1 MDGVNERRKH
11 EATESAL
18 HKPIPRRGGYH
29 EKLRLSNIG
38 AAPHPP
44 APELNR
50 PTPTHA
56 SCPLAVC
63 TSHMCP
69 QTLPQ
74 TYQGTNP
81 YHAPDRDIPQ
91 TERPSRLTETRGAS
105 DSGLRGS
112 LRLLRH
118 PDATHDART
127 TCVTRASTMACLR
140 RPGVLCMRAC
150 STLTSRHNAHTAGRQ
165 RSLGAVNARHDA
177 LSGPAREHLPRPP
190 RAARACGARAAH
202 RAGGLAS
209 TYGSLLRR
217 PPALSVLL
225 TCRCRLWLPRT
236 R

>member
-1 MDGVNERRKH
+1 MNGVRTPQADSASWRLPRK
-11 EATESAL
+11 SW
-18 HKPIPRRGGYH
+18 KV
-29 EKLRLSNIG
+29 RLSNIG

-44 APELNR
+44 AHELNR

-91 TERPSRLTETRGAS
+91 TERPSRLSETRGAS

-140 RPGVLCMRAC
+140 RPGALCMRAC

-190 RAARACGARAAH
+190 RRSSRQRARGSHGADHLVSRRAAAEMQAVSSVS
-202 RAGGLAS
+202 RNRSYRSLR
-209 TYGSLLRR
+209 TYFL
-217 PPALSVLL
+217 
-225 TCRCRLWLPRT
+225 
-236 R
+236 

>member
-1 MDGVNERRKH
+1 MGASRANALEFMVDGVNERRKH

-74 TYQGTNP
+74 TYQGTKT
-81 YHAPDRDIPQ
+81 HTMHQ
-91 TERPSRLTETRGAS
+91 TETY
-105 DSGLRGS
+105 
-112 LRLLRH
+112 H
-118 PDATHDART
+118 
-127 TCVTRASTMACLR
+127 
-140 RPGVLCMRAC
+140 
-150 STLTSRHNAHTAGRQ
+150 RQ
-165 RSLGAVNARHDA
+165 RD
-177 LSGPAREHLPRPP
+177 
-190 RAARACGARAAH
+190 
-202 RAGGLAS
+202 
-209 TYGSLLRR
+209 
-217 PPALSVLL
+217 PPA
-225 TCRCRLWLPRT
+225 
-236 R
+236 